1 MAQCGAI
8 VSIFNLFQH
17 KFLNG
22 PTALNKNRDVVIAV
36 AALVGVNALWG
47 MSFPIMKALNEVIS
61 QVVLPGVDSKTWSIS
76 TQLSSSSL
84 MIGFR
89 FLLASLL
96 LLTLLSRLAIKATRT
111 EWTAGIWIGIVF
123 CVGLIL
129 QVIGLATIPASRSG
143 FLTSLTAVYTPIL
156 SSIIYRKSPSIN
168 VWVGAILALLGV
180 LILSGVFH
188 SPPSEQSGAPMPQER
203 VPLNWGDVW
212 TTLGSVFFSVQV
224 LLVDGYGKKHR
235 SAYFTPGMFLTT
247 VVIAL
252 TTFFAIQIFV
262 ASPDR
267 TLEGLAPNWIGL
279 FYSPMFIGIVCFL
292 ALFCS
297 LFSFLG
303 MNTYQPF
310 VSASQASVIY
320 STEPLFA
327 SLWAMVIPGWLATMI
342 AMQYTNE
349 TITMELIV
357 GGCFV
362 FIANVVALWPQKKI
376 VPTEY
381 D

>member
-1 MAQCGAI
+1 M
-8 VSIFNLFQH
+8 
-17 KFLNG
+17 
-22 PTALNKNRDVVIAV
+22 NKNRDVIIAV

-84 MIGFR
+84 MIGVR
-89 FLLASLL
+89 FLIASLL

-156 SSIIYRKSPSIN
+156 ASIIYRKSPSIN
-168 VWVGAILALLGV
+168 VWIGAILALLGV
-180 LILSGVFH
+180 LVLSGVFH
-188 SPPSEQSGAPMPQER
+188 GASPEQSTAPMSQER

-224 LLVDGYGKKHR
+224 LLVDGYGQKNR

-252 TTFFAIQIFV
+252 TTFFALQIF
-262 ASPDR
+262 AFPADR
-267 TLEGLAPNWIGL
+267 TLEGLSPNWTGL
-279 FYSPMFIGIVCFL
+279 FYSPMFIGL
-292 ALFCS
+292 S
-297 LFSFLG
+297 
-303 MNTYQPF
+303 
-310 VSASQASVIY
+310 VS
-320 STEPLFA
+320 
-327 SLWAMVIPGWLATMI
+327 
-342 AMQYTNE
+342 
-349 TITMELIV
+349 
-357 GGCFV
+357 
-362 FIANVVALWPQKKI
+362 
-376 VPTEY
+376 
-381 D
+381 